1 MCGISGIIFKKNNID
16 ISKITAMN
24 EILNHR
30 GPDHS
35 GYLQHNNLLL
45 GHTRLSIIDLSSK
58 GTQPMTNDGRFWIIY
73 NGEIYNYLDLKEE
86 LIQKNYKFYSDT
98 DTEVVLNA
106 YAEWGEKCFE
116 KFNGEWA
123 LSILDKKEN
132 TLIICRD
139 GIGYKP
145 CYIYEDQKY
154 FAFSSEI
161 KSFYCLHSS
170 LNFNL
175 SNIGIMPESL
185 SYSSKTVFENISQLT
200 QGRLI
205 KINLYNNKK
214 NISRWDYPLHKLP
227 KTHSSYKENTNNYFD
242 LLYTSTKLRLNS
254 DVKIGTSLS
263 GGLDSSAIFTLLNL
277 LDSNNETNKTKLD
290 LNPIIMNYSDMKS
303 KYEALELSKM
313 YKRSFKIIENHDEN
327 IEQTKKIISNLETV
341 EEYFMQYNLYKYQRE
356 RGIKVSLDGHGS
368 DEFLGYPHFYPELSV
383 DIFNRLMNTYKTLMV
398 FTGEN
403 TQLKFKKLFGI
414 NNQPTNEILFKTNP
428 DTKNYLSNYIETTDY
443 DSSYQIINDD
453 LEDLDD
459 FSYSLKFTYLIAYC
473 GWFQFFLNKWDRASM
488 SNSIEVRMPFL
499 DPNVRLFSLALS
511 TDNKIKNGMSK
522 SILRNAFKD
531 YFPKS
536 ILNQTFKQGLSQH
549 KFDFTNQK
557 YKNYIQEIL
566 SDKKFKEMG
575 LWDIK
580 KINDDYKNNQNINKI
595 WILCKYFLMIK
606 GFEEKYKSI
615 EKNKNIPETYNNLS
629 NIK

>member
-1 MCGISGIIFKKNNID
+1 MCGISGIVFKKNNVDNHKI
-16 ISKITAMN
+16 ISMN
-24 EILNHR
+24 ETLSHR

-35 GYLQHNNLLL
+35 GYLRHKNLLL

-58 GTQPMTNDGRFWIIY
+58 GTQPMSSDGRFWIIY

-106 YAEWGEKCFE
+106 YIEWKEKCFE

-145 CYIYEDQKY
+145 CYIYEDEMY

-161 KSFYCLHSS
+161 KSFYCLYSS
-170 LNFNL
+170 LDFNL
-175 SNIGIMPESL
+175 SNIGIKPETL
-185 SYSSKTVFENISQLT
+185 SYSSKTVFTNVSQLT

-205 KINLYNNKK
+205 KINLQDNKK
-214 NISRWDYPLHKLP
+214 KNFRWDYPLHNLP
-227 KTHSSYKENTNNYFD
+227 KIHSSYKENTKNYFD

-277 LDSNNETNKTKLD
+277 LESNDETKKTELD
-290 LNPIIMNYSDMKS
+290 LNPIIMNYAGMKS
-303 KYEALELSKM
+303 KNEALELSKM
-313 YKRSFKIIENHDEN
+313 YKRKYKIIENHDED
-327 IEQTKKIISNLETV
+327 IDQTKNIISSLETI
-341 EEYFMQYNLYKYQRE
+341 EEYFMQYNLYKHQSE

-383 DIFNRLMNTYKTLMV
+383 DIFNNLMNTYKTLMV
-398 FTGEN
+398 FAGKN

-414 NNQPTNEILFKTNP
+414 NNNPSNEILFKTNP
-428 DTKNYLSNYIETTDY
+428 DTKNYLSDYIEIKDY
-443 DSSYQIINDD
+443 DASFQIINDD
-453 LEDLDD
+453 LEDLEE
-459 FSYSLKFTYLIAYC
+459 FSYSVKFTYLIAYC
-473 GWFQFFLNKWDRASM
+473 GWFQFFLNKWDKASM
-488 SNSIEVRMPFL
+488 SNSVEVRMPFL

-511 TDNKIKNGMSK
+511 TDNKIRNGTSK
-522 SILRNAFKD
+522 SILRDAFKD

-549 KFDFTNQK
+549 KFDFSNQK
-557 YKNYIQEIL
+557 YKKYILEIL
-566 SDKKFKEMG
+566 NEKDFKEMG

-580 KINDDYKNNQNINKI
+580 KINDDYNNNQNINKI

-606 GFEEKYKSI
+606 GFDEKYKSI
-615 EKNKNIPETYNNLS
+615 EKNINIPEKFNYLCEP
-629 NIK
+629 I